1 MLYTAFILTRIGGVH
16 IQMSETTTLYVGSLV
31 LYKNR
36 PARILHA
43 GDKIEIEIE
52 AGKALKVRPKDIT
65 VLHPGPLQSLNDL
78 QSQAGDIET
87 AWELLAGSTTSLAEL
102 ADLAYGNYSPA
113 TAWDAWQLVAEG
125 IYFRGTPD
133 TIVVCSAEEVERE
146 QAARAAKVAE
156 KQAWE
161 AFLARFRAG
170 NLLPEDDRYLKEVEE
185 RAFGTRPE
193 SRVLRELGST
203 DSPEKA
209 HAILLKLHRWA
220 PTVDPY
226 PQRFGIN
233 TAPPRVTLP
242 SLPQER
248 RRDLTHLQAF
258 AIDDEGNQD
267 PDDALSLEGQRLW
280 VHVADVAALVSPDSA
295 VDLEA
300 RARGANLYLPEGTV
314 TMLPAEA
321 TQLFGLGLAEISPA
335 LSFGLDLDAHGSI
348 VDVEVVPSWVRVM
361 RLTYTQVNARLAEE
375 PFKSLYH
382 LAQLSEARRLENE
395 AVVIDLPEVKIH
407 LEAGQVT
414 IHPLP
419 PLKSRSLVT
428 EAMLMAGE
436 AVARFALE
444 RGLSVPFTTQA
455 PPEAHEQPEGLA
467 AMFALRR
474 GLKRSQQTCMPAPH
488 AGLGLE
494 LYARATSPLRR
505 YLDLV
510 VHQQLRAYLCG
521 ADPLGEQDVLER
533 VGAAEAV
540 TGLVRQAERLARRHW
555 TMVYLLQHP
564 DWHGEGVIVDKRGS
578 RSMVLIPA
586 LDLEIQLALRED
598 IPLDATVPLSLNGV
612 SLPELEAYFQV
623 SSGG

>member
-1 MLYTAFILTRIGGVH
+1 MPH
-16 IQMSETTTLYVGSLV
+16 VGSLV

-36 PARILHA
+36 PARILHT
-43 GDKIEIEIE
+43 GEKIEIEIE
-52 AGKALKVRPKDIT
+52 AGKALKVRTKD
-65 VLHPGPLQSLNDL
+65 VMLLHPGPLQSLDEL
-78 QSQAGDIET
+78 QPQRGDIET
-87 AWELLAGSTTSLAEL
+87 AWELLAGSTTNLAEL
-102 ADLAYGNYSPA
+102 ADLAYGSFSPA
-113 TAWDAWQLVAEG
+113 TAWDAWQLVTEG
-125 IYFRGTPD
+125 IYFRDTPD
-133 TIVVCSAEEVERE
+133 TIVVCSAEEVARE
-146 QAARAAKVAE
+146 QAARAAKAAE

-161 AFLARFRAG
+161 AFLGRFRAG
-170 NLLPEDDRYLKEVEE
+170 SLLPEDDRYLKEVEE
-185 RAFGTRPE
+185 RALGVRPD

-209 HAILLKLHRWA
+209 HAILLKLHRWS
-220 PTVDPY
+220 PLIDPY

-233 TAPPRVTLP
+233 SASPRMTLP
-242 SLPQER
+242 PLAEER

-267 PDDALSLEGQRLW
+267 PDDAVSLEDQRLW
-280 VHVADVAALVSPDSA
+280 VHVADVAALVPPDSDI
-295 VDLEA
+295 DLEA
-300 RARGANLYLPEGTV
+300 RARGANLYLPEGMV

-321 TQLFGLGLAEISPA
+321 TQVLGLGLVEISPA

-348 VDVEVVPSWVRVM
+348 VDVEVVPSWVRVI
-361 RLTYTQVNARLAEE
+361 RLTYAEVHARLAEE

-395 AVVIDLPEVKIH
+395 AVLIDLPEVKIQ
-407 LEAGQVT
+407 LDAGQVT
-414 IHPLP
+414 IQPLP

-455 PPEAHEQPEGLA
+455 PPETHEQPEGLA

-510 VHQQLRAYLCG
+510 VHQQLRAYLRG

-540 TGLVRQAERLARRHW
+540 TGVVRQAERLARRHW
-555 TMVYLLQHP
+555 TLVYLMQHP
-564 DWHGEGVIVDKRGS
+564 DWRGEGVVVDKRGN
-578 RSMVLIPA
+578 RSMILIPA
-586 LDLEIQLALRED
+586 LDLEIQLALPET
-598 IPLDATVPLSLNGV
+598 IPLDAPVSLALNGV
-612 SLPELEAYFQV
+612 SLPDLEAYFQV
-623 SSGG
+623 AS